1 LGEFHERLQKTGRG
15 EKGEVLSGLA
25 EKLEAD
31 VATALNDDLNAPR
44 AVAALFDFVRAANRE
59 LDKPVA
65 PTGTA
70 RAVAA
75 FERVTGV
82 LDVLPTARAADP
94 APMTR
99 GVCCQGMFRGAR
111 GAVGCPSGQREQTVN
126 LPRLALRRFESFP
139 HHFVARGRSSVG
151 RASAFQA
158 EGHGFEP
165 RRPLLVLRAAKAR
178 VAQSVER
185 VLGKDEVTGSIPVAS
200 SGNEEL
206 VKKRALTKEY
216 ESNGKSQ
223 I

>member
-1 LGEFHERLQKTGRG
+1 
-15 EKGEVLSGLA
+15 
-25 EKLEAD
+25 
-31 VATALNDDLNAPR
+31 
-44 AVAALFDFVRAANRE
+44 
-59 LDKPVA
+59 
-65 PTGTA
+65 
-70 RAVAA
+70 
-75 FERVTGV
+75 
-82 LDVLPTARAADP
+82 
-94 APMTR
+94 MTR

-165 RRPLLVLRAAKAR
+165 RRPLCTKNAR

-200 SGNEEL
+200 SGRNGAWY
-206 VKKRALTKEY
+206 VVSGAWAYAPLTE
-216 ESNGKSQ
+216 
-223 I
+223 IHHAPRTTHHARF

>member
-1 LGEFHERLQKTGRG
+1 MVEQLICNQQVKGSSPFVSSLPKNEEFEEPTNPAGGDTRGLLSGEVSRG
-15 EKGEVLSGLA
+15 E
-25 EKLEAD
+25 
-31 VATALNDDLNAPR
+31 
-44 AVAALFDFVRAANRE
+44 
-59 LDKPVA
+59 
-65 PTGTA
+65 
-70 RAVAA
+70 
-75 FERVTGV
+75 
-82 LDVLPTARAADP
+82 
-94 APMTR
+94 
-99 GVCCQGMFRGAR
+99 

-165 RRPLLVLRAAKAR
+165 RRPLLVLRVAKAR

-200 SGNEEL
+200 SGNDEL
-206 VKKRALTKEY
+206 FKKRTLTKEY